1 MSISDDTIK
10 KAVQRY
16 HREYDR
22 YLKLAARVAEICRSE
37 IVEGNAIRA
46 QVTSRA
52 KSPKSLEGKLRR
64 FAASGKKSFPDVDA
78 VFEQIRDLSAVRVA
92 TYEQRH
98 EEQVVDLVCRRFVD
112 ASSQRPIHERKD
124 KNLDNPSN
132 FYRASHIEVFLTKS
146 DGVGTYTNVM
156 DVPCEVQ
163 VCSMMAHVW
172 NEIEHDLGYKPAAGA
187 LSEQERQFLVML
199 GQSVRMGDGTISSLF
214 AETERR
220 QREQG
225 GTFSDVY
232 DFVARLRGWFPGIEF
247 ARNAGALFESLLPI
261 RLLSP
266 DSIRKLLDLPEPMTD
281 RAQAALDAFAQR
293 VDAQGS
299 TRFTLD
305 RNSSDLLLVLLLP
318 KIGKHLQAPLS
329 EAPTEGVARVRWFAE
344 RFIELSV
351 APTIADTET
360 GGR

>member
-1 MSISDDTIK
+1 MTISDDTIK

-52 KSPKSLEGKLRR
+52 KSPKSFEGKLRR
-64 FAASGKKSFPDVDA
+64 FAASAKKMMPDVDS
-78 VFEQIRDLSAVRVA
+78 VFEQVRDLAAVRVA

-98 EEQVVDLVCRRFVD
+98 EDQVVQLVCRRFVD
-112 ASSQRPIHERKD
+112 AAGKQPGHERKD
-124 KNLDNPSN
+124 KNRADANN
-132 FYRASHIEVFLTKS
+132 FYRASHVEVFLAPA

-172 NEIEHDLGYKPAAGA
+172 NEVEHDLGYKPAAGT
-187 LSEQERQFLVML
+187 LSDQERNFLMML

-225 GTFSDVY
+225 GEFSDVY
-232 DFVARLRGWFPGIEF
+232 DFVARLRGWFPNVDFG
-247 ARNAGALFESLLPI
+247 RHAGALFEAFQPI
-261 RLLSP
+261 RLKNP
-266 DSIRKLLDLPEPMTD
+266 DSIRRQLNLADPMTD
-281 RAQAALDAFAQR
+281 AGLVAIETFNNQLQ
-293 VDAQGS
+293 AQGQ
-299 TRFTLD
+299 TRFVLD
-305 RNSSDLLLVLLLP
+305 SDSSDLLLVLLLP
-318 KIGKHLQAPLS
+318 KIGAFLRSSLA
-329 EAPTEGVARVRWFAE
+329 EAATEGAVRVRWLAE
-344 RFIELSV
+344 RFLEAPAPQLSLL
-351 APTIADTET
+351 E
-360 GGR
+360 GGT